1 MRWDPGHDALTD
13 EVRGVISATN
23 LEKRFG
29 PVIAVR
35 DVSFS
40 APDGVITGLLGA
52 NGAGKTTSLRMLY
65 GLSLPDAGSVSVDD
79 IDVGRHPTAARQRLG
94 VLPDATG
101 LSPRLTAREHIR
113 YFGQLQGLRGA
124 NLEPR
129 ISELIETLEMGGI
142 ADRRAQGFSHGE
154 RAKVAI
160 ARAVVHDPQNIVL
173 DEPTNGLDLRAM
185 RAMRTLVRGLR
196 DAGKCVLFST
206 HVTQEIAALCDRV
219 VVIAQGRVVVEGSL
233 DELRDRAGTRD
244 LEEALLWAMDQTE
257 APSQRHGE
265 T

>member
-1 MRWDPGHDALTD
+1 MIA
-13 EVRGVISATN
+13 ATH
-23 LEKRFG
+23 LAKRFG
-29 PVIAVR
+29 AVRAVR

-52 NGAGKTTSLRMLY
+52 NGAGKTTTLRMLY
-65 GLSLPDAGSVSVDD
+65 GLSLPDSGSVCVDE
-79 IDVGRHPTAARQRLG
+79 IDVKDHPRDAQQRLG

-113 YFGQLQGLRGA
+113 YFGELQGMRGA
-124 NLEPR
+124 VLEAR
-129 ISELIETLEMGGI
+129 ISELVEKLDMAGI

-160 ARAVVHDPQNIVL
+160 ARAVVHDPKNVLL

-185 RAMRTLVRGLR
+185 RAMRALVRELR
-196 DAGKCVLFST
+196 EVGKCVLFST

-233 DELRDRAGTRD
+233 DELRNLAKTLD
-244 LEEALLWAMDQTE
+244 LEEALLWAMEQGE
-257 APSQRHGE
+257 AQSQGQDRSQGE
-265 T
+265 P